1 MNMQDPDPSVNPGGE
16 APYLGDMTTVARR
29 TMPTEAN
36 LLKNVL
42 VAAGIPA
49 VVADANLIQAHSWMT
64 NAYGGV
70 RIMVRAAHAEAA
82 LATIKE
88 FESGAFELD
97 ADEEEPREAGPQ
109 RTELRL
115 WGADASAFWSLFLT
129 PVFGS
134 VIHYL
139 NSRTLRH
146 RQLAATLWLLASLA
160 VTVLAFYVTFSKRW
174 DLAASFQASA
184 IVSGF
189 TFIWYVFSGRSQSA
203 HITKSFGS
211 QYVKRPLFP
220 LWVTSFV
227 AMFLIGF
234 AGEVLA

>member
-1 MNMQDPDPSVNPGGE
+1 MQD
-16 APYLGDMTTVARR
+16 AYLGDMTTVARR
-29 TMPTEAN
+29 TTPTEAN

-49 VVADANLIQAHSWMT
+49 VVADANLIQADSWMA

-70 RIMVRAAHAEAA
+70 RVMVRVAHVQSA

-88 FESGAFELD
+88 FESGAFELETD
-97 ADEEEPREAGPQ
+97 DDGPAQ
-109 RTELRL
+109 AVPQKTDLRL
-115 WGADASAFWSLFLT
+115 WGADAAAFWSLFLT

-139 NSRTLRH
+139 NSRALQH
-146 RQLAATLWLLASLA
+146 RQLAATLWLLASVT
-160 VTVLAFYVTFSKRW
+160 VTVLAFFFTFAKRW
-174 DLAASFQASA
+174 DPAASFQVSV

-189 TFIWYVFSGRSQSA
+189 TFVWYVFSGRAQSA
-203 HITKSFGS
+203 HITQSFGS

-220 LWVTSFV
+220 LGVATFA
-227 AMFLIGF
+227 AMFLIGL

>member
-1 MNMQDPDPSVNPGGE
+1 MQDANRGAKE
-16 APYLGDMTTVARR
+16 PYLGDMTTVARR
-29 TMPTEAN
+29 TTPTEAN

-49 VVADANLIQAHSWMT
+49 VVADVNLIQADSWMA

-70 RIMVRAAHAEAA
+70 RVMVRAAHVQSA
-82 LATIKE
+82 LATIKA
-88 FESGAFELD
+88 FEAGAFELETD
-97 ADEEEPREAGPQ
+97 DDGPSQ
-109 RTELRL
+109 AVPQKIDLRL
-115 WGADASAFWSLFLT
+115 WGADAAAFWSLFLT

-139 NSRTLRH
+139 NSRTLQH
-146 RQLAATLWLLASLA
+146 RQLASVLWLLASVT
-160 VTVLAFYVTFSKRW
+160 VTVLACYFTFSKRW
-174 DLAASFQASA
+174 DPAASFQVSV

-189 TFIWYVFSGRSQSA
+189 TFVWYVFSGRAQSA
-203 HITKSFGS
+203 HITQSFGS

-220 LWVTSFV
+220 LGVATFA
-227 AMFLIGF
+227 AMFLIGL